1 MARVSICLYYL
12 AMGDQSGDHE
22 VSERA
27 TRSAFAQ
34 TRTPFVAYSTSMPHT
49 STHKKRSLKYRIFGA
64 PVAVLAVLGIL
75 AACSPVVLINALT
88 PSASFNRIVDV
99 GYATGAN
106 ARQRLDVYQ
115 PIAASA
121 AADIGKPRPVIVFFY
136 GGAWQ
141 EGSRGDYLFVAEA
154 LTQRGYVV
162 VVPDYRVYP
171 EVKYPDFLQDGAAA
185 VAWTSANVARYS
197 GDPTRIFL
205 MGHSAGAHIA
215 AMLALDRSFLDAQK
229 VPRTSVKGLI
239 GLAGAYDF
247 LPLTEPNVIALFAT
261 EPNLM
266 LTQPI
271 HYVTAA
277 PTASMPA
284 VLLLHGDADTRVRPK
299 NSINLAR
306 ELRAAGT
313 RVELDLLPG
322 LSHIDIIAK
331 FTRLLRGDGKVVDR
345 VDQFIRDNAG

>member
-1 MARVSICLYYL
+1 MKPAFLIRELTVKTRLIGMSVVLL
-12 AMGDQSGDHE
+12 AM
-22 VSERA
+22 
-27 TRSAFAQ
+27 
-34 TRTPFVAYSTSMPHT
+34 
-49 STHKKRSLKYRIFGA
+49 LGA
-64 PVAVLAVLGIL
+64 L
-75 AACSPVVLINALT
+75 AACAPVTLINALT
-88 PSASFNRIVDV
+88 PSFSYKKTTNIA
-99 GYATGAN
+99 YAPGGN
-106 ARQRLDVYQ
+106 ARQQLDVYL
-115 PIAASA
+115 PTDSA
-121 AADIGKPRPVIVFFY
+121 FTNKPRPVVVFFY

-141 EGSRGDYLFVAEA
+141 EGSRSDYLFVAEA

-185 VAWTSANVARYS
+185 VAWAATNADRYG
-197 GDPTRIFL
+197 GDRSRIFL

-215 AMLALDRSFLDAQK
+215 AMLALDSTFLDAQK

-247 LPLTEPNVIALFAT
+247 LPLTEPNVIALFAS
-261 EPNLM
+261 EPNLA

-271 HYVTAA
+271 YYVSPSAA
-277 PTASMPA
+277 KTTPP
-284 VLLLHGDADTRVRPK
+284 VLLLHGIDDRRVYPK

-306 ELRAAGT
+306 ELRAIGVK
-313 RVELDLLPG
+313 VELDLLPG
-322 LSHIDIIAK
+322 LSHTDIIAK

>member
-1 MARVSICLYYL
+1 MKPVFLIREL
-12 AMGDQSGDHE
+12 
-22 VSERA
+22 
-27 TRSAFAQ
+27 SAKS
-34 TRTPFVAYSTSMPHT
+34 RLIGLSVVLVA
-49 STHKKRSLKYRIFGA
+49 LLGALVACA
-64 PVAVLAVLGIL
+64 PVLLV
-75 AACSPVVLINALT
+75 NALT
-88 PSASFNRIVDV
+88 PSSSFKQTV
-99 GYATGAN
+99 GVAYAPGGN
-106 ARQRLDVYQ
+106 PRQQLDVYQ
-115 PIAASA
+115 PSDPTRAV
-121 AADIGKPRPVIVFFY
+121 KLRPVVVFFY

-141 EGSRGDYLFVAEA
+141 EGSRSDYLFVAEA

-171 EVKYPDFLQDGAAA
+171 EVKYPEFLRDGAAA
-185 VAWTSANVARYS
+185 VAWVTANIDRYH
-197 GDPTRIFL
+197 GDRSSIFL

-215 AMLALDRSFLDAQK
+215 AMLALDGTFLDAQK
-229 VPRTSVKGLI
+229 VPRTAVKGLI

-261 EPNLM
+261 APNPM

-277 PTASMPA
+277 AAVSMPA
-284 VLLLHGDADTRVRPK
+284 VLLMHGDADRRVRPK

-306 ELRAAGT
+306 ELRAAGA

-322 LSHIDIIAK
+322 LSHTDIIAK

>member
-1 MARVSICLYYL
+1 MRLPIS
-12 AMGDQSGDHE
+12 
-22 VSERA
+22 
-27 TRSAFAQ
+27 
-34 TRTPFVAYSTSMPHT
+34 
-49 STHKKRSLKYRIFGA
+49 RIFVVFA
-64 PVAVLAVLGIL
+64 ALCAALGLI
-75 AACSPVVLINALT
+75 AACSPVTLINALT
-88 PSASFNRIVDV
+88 PTSAFKQTLDI
-99 GYATGAN
+99 GYTTGAN

-115 PIAASA
+115 PVAASA
-121 AADIGKPRPVIVFFY
+121 TAVVGKPRPVVVFFY

-154 LTQRGYVV
+154 LAQRGYVV

-185 VAWTSANVARYS
+185 VAWTTANVDRYG

-215 AMLALDRSFLDAQK
+215 AMLALDSRFLDAQK
-229 VPRTSVKGLI
+229 VSRSSVKGLI

-261 EPNLM
+261 EANLM

-277 PTASMPA
+277 PAAARPP

>member
-1 MARVSICLYYL
+1 MSH
-12 AMGDQSGDHE
+12 S
-22 VSERA
+22 
-27 TRSAFAQ
+27 F
-34 TRTPFVAYSTSMPHT
+34 TP
-49 STHKKRSLKYRIFGA
+49 KNRSLKYRILVA
-64 PVAVLAVLGIL
+64 PLAILAALTVL

-88 PSASFNRIVDV
+88 PTASFKRTVDV
-99 GYATGAN
+99 GYTTGSN

-115 PIAASA
+115 PIKASA
-121 AADIGKPRPVIVFFY
+121 AADAGKAHPVVVFFY

-185 VAWTSANVARYS
+185 VAWTSANVDRYS

-215 AMLALDRSFLDAQK
+215 AMLALDRSLLDAQK

-247 LPLTEPNVIALFAT
+247 LPLTEPNVIVLFAT
-261 EPNLM
+261 EPNLR

-271 HYVTAA
+271 YYVPTAA
-277 PTASMPA
+277 AATMPP

-306 ELRAAGT
+306 ELRAAGAS
-313 RVELDLLPG
+313 VELDLLPG
-322 LSHIDIIAK
+322 LSHADIIAK

-345 VDQFIRDNAG
+345 VDQFIRDNAR